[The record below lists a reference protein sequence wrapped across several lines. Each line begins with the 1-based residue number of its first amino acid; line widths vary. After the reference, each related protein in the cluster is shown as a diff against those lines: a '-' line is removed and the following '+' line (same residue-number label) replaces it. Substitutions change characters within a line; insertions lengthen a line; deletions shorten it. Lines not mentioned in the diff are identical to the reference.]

1 MRMNS
6 ATIKVKS
13 PAKILNKAGKE
24 RRSVGK
30 VLNLAATY
38 GMSGKTAGIR
48 LGYEGDEA
56 KEKGEELLNNFFT
69 GFSGVKKAIDDS
81 KEFLKKNGYVEDFI
95 GRRRH
100 LPDINL
106 PAYTAEMKDSKNG
119 TDANFNPILGCANR
133 TDLNAPN
140 KIWEE
145 IVKRYAKYVNDF
157 QASKAKKEGKEVKP
171 SDEIGNKTYEH
182 LQKIALNPKSE
193 KNKPWNE
200 KSKLTAAQKIKQ
212 ITGLDIPDEPVILH
226 ANTGRRAQ
234 AERQCFNA
242 RIQGCLD
249 YNSVICTKD
258 GFRKIGDLANQTI
271 EVFDGESWSSAV
283 VLPSGKKQKCILTTG
298 TGNTIICSPDHRFFV
313 AETSGKKSFKKL
325 SELKKQDRLIYTIS
339 NPDFTNQISLRAISG
354 INYQKT
360 ANQNSYSFDDITN
373 AFIRGQLLGRLA
385 SDGSYTL
392 RTDGGSTITFLVATH
407 ELSVLD
413 WIIHN
418 IPWKYSIHEIQ
429 KKNQKIYCVTVVSK
443 SLVEECLYLNIKHDL
458 HDYFMSNS
466 NVLRGFISGFF
477 DGDGCS
483 ADSNHNINLVFGIQA
498 DFTNI
503 TNKLSM
509 ALSMLGIRNS
519 IRHCKDRTR
528 IDIKRAD
535 SELFAKRIGFIN
547 SEKQKTALAK
557 HCIKDN
563 HVWQGLSTTTIK
575 TIIITDEFID
585 MYDVCNTER
594 GYFVVNGLITH
605 NSAASLTK
613 LAMIDIYNDPRLRE
627 YDTHLIIPVHDE
639 LLVECPAYY
648 ADKVEKILPEIMVN
662 AAKKGGDDV
671 PQACDPY
678 NVYRW
683 YSDEICATLIDEFK
697 KLEAGDPKKGVA
709 PKSKEEALEI
719 LYKNHCE
726 FPPESIL
733 KVITGEENELIFD

>member
-56 KEKGEELLNNFFT
+56 REKGEELLNNFFT

-212 ITGLDIPDEPVILH
+212 VTGLDIPDEPVILH

-242 RIQGCLD
+242 RIQG
-249 YNSVICTKD
+249 
-258 GFRKIGDLANQTI
+258 
-271 EVFDGESWSSAV
+271 
-283 VLPSGKKQKCILTTG
+283 
-298 TGNTIICSPDHRFFV
+298 
-313 AETSGKKSFKKL
+313 
-325 SELKKQDRLIYTIS
+325 
-339 NPDFTNQISLRAISG
+339 
-354 INYQKT
+354 
-360 ANQNSYSFDDITN
+360 
-373 AFIRGQLLGRLA
+373 
-385 SDGSYTL
+385 
-392 RTDGGSTITFLVATH
+392 
-407 ELSVLD
+407 
-413 WIIHN
+413 
-418 IPWKYSIHEIQ
+418 
-429 KKNQKIYCVTVVSK
+429 
-443 SLVEECLYLNIKHDL
+443 
-458 HDYFMSNS
+458 
-466 NVLRGFISGFF
+466 
-477 DGDGCS
+477 
-483 ADSNHNINLVFGIQA
+483 
-498 DFTNI
+498 
-503 TNKLSM
+503 
-509 ALSMLGIRNS
+509 
-519 IRHCKDRTR
+519 
-528 IDIKRAD
+528 
-535 SELFAKRIGFIN
+535 
-547 SEKQKTALAK
+547 
-557 HCIKDN
+557 
-563 HVWQGLSTTTIK
+563 
-575 TIIITDEFID
+575 
-585 MYDVCNTER
+585 
-594 GYFVVNGLITH
+594 
-605 NSAASLTK
+605 SAASLTK

-683 YSDEICATLIDEFK
+683 YGDEICATLIDEFK

-709 PKSKEEALEI
+709 PKSKEEALEV